1 MSVSQKPPVRFSIMD
16 YRGFSMTFRL
26 SQATLTVALLASAA
40 FPAAAEQVF
49 NRISSF
55 PVALNLPSDK
65 DQKTVTSAEIVTA
78 SEDGNTLIYSDSPLG
93 GIGFIDIKDAKAPKA
108 LGALMMDG
116 EPTSVAVAGTKV
128 LAGVNTSESY
138 VKPSGKLVTVDIA
151 TRKIEASCDLGG
163 QPDSVAISPDKS
175 FAAIA
180 IENERDEKVNDGAL
194 PQAPAGFLVTIGLKN
209 GAPDCS
215 TLKKIDV
222 TGLAEIAPEDP
233 EPEFVSINAKGEIA
247 LTLQE
252 NNHIVI
258 VDGKSGK
265 VTSHFSAGTVDL
277 EGIDTKSDGQLKF
290 TDKQEGRKRE
300 PDAVKWL
307 DDKRIVIANEGDWE
321 GGARGFTI
329 FDKSG
334 KQLYEANSSFERA
347 VAAIGHYPE
356 KRSKAK
362 GVEPEGLEAATFGND
377 KYFFVLAERA
387 SVVGVYKD
395 TGAEPQLTQLLPS
408 GISPE
413 GAVAIPSRNLLV
425 TANEADLVEDGGARS
440 HVMIYERSEG
450 QAAYPQLVSA
460 TVDGAPIGWGAL
472 SGLVGDAEKEGILYA
487 ISDSVYGNQPSIF
500 TIDATKKPATITSVL
515 RVKRDGLA
523 AQKLDM
529 EGITLDGKGGFWVA
543 SEGNTEKLVP
553 HALYNIN
560 AKGEIKSEIA
570 LPKELLEGETRFG
583 FEGITMIGK
592 GDDATLWMA
601 VQREW
606 GNDPKGTVKLVSYN
620 LKSKQWGAVRYPLDK
635 APEGGWIGLSEI
647 TAFGD
652 QVYIVERDNQIGD
665 KAKTKKLYRVAIAD
679 LKPAKI
685 GGELPQVTKQEVHDF
700 LPDLKAQTNGYV
712 VDKLE
717 GFAFDKAGKAF
728 AVTDN
733 DGVDDSSGETLF
745 FPVELKVTN

>member
-265 VTSHFSAGTVDL
+265 VTSHFSAGKVDL

-307 DDKRIVIANEGDWE
+307 DDNRIVIANEGDWE
-321 GGARGFTI
+321 GGARGFSI

-334 KQLYEANSSFERA
+334 KQLYEADSSFERA

-472 SGLVGDAEKEGILYA
+472 FGLVGDAEKEGILYA
-487 ISDSVYGNQPSIF
+487 ISDSVYGNQPSIY